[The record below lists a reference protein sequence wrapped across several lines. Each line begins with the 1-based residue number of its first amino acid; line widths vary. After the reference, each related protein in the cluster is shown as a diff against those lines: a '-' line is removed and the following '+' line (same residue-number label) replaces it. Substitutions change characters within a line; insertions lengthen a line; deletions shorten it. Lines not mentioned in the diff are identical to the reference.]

1 MRVTFRCIF
10 VCGALAL
17 VAATA
22 AGCGGSDPGVVRVG
36 GDAIPKTTLNHW
48 MAIDATVDGRPPAGQ
63 AASMRR
69 ILGFLISSK
78 WLTAE
83 AHELG
88 LSVSEREASKQLGLL
103 EFVQLTHAE
112 YYDTLP
118 REPTLRR
125 LLLSPR
131 VRSPDRLWLMRQ
143 GMLATRV
150 EQARLS
156 QAQREVSHTEIR
168 RFYDMHPRQFVMP
181 DESDMEILGNYNRAV
196 VVKARREIESGTPFL
211 TVARRVS
218 IDPEAPNGLQH
229 LVRGREEPPFE
240 RVVFAAAPHVLV
252 GPVNYGF
259 YYLFRVLKVI
269 PAHRKPLAQVEAA
282 IRRKLA
288 SRRASTR
295 LLAAFERKWIAR
307 TNCRSGYVV
316 PKCRQYPSAS
326 SRTTP
331 VPVVR

>member
-1 MRVTFRCIF
+1 
-10 VCGALAL
+10 
-17 VAATA
+17 
-22 AGCGGSDPGVVRVG
+22 
-36 GDAIPKTTLNHW
+36 
-48 MAIDATVDGRPPAGQ
+48 
-63 AASMRR
+63 MRR

-83 AHELG
+83 ARGLG
-88 LSVSEREASKQLGLL
+88 LSVSEREAGKQLELL
-103 EFVQLTHAE
+103 LYVQRTHTE

-125 LLLSPR
+125 LLLSPK
-131 VRSPDRLWLMRQ
+131 VRSPDRLWLMTQ

-156 QAQREVSHTEIR
+156 QAQREVSHTEVK
-168 RFYDMHPRQFVMP
+168 RFYDSHPRQFVMP
-181 DESDMEILGNYNRAV
+181 DESDMEILGNYKRAV

-259 YYLFRVLKVI
+259 YYLFRVLKAI

-282 IRRKLA
+282 IGRKLA
-288 SRRASTR
+288 SRRASTK
-295 LLAAFERKWIAR
+295 LLAAFERRWVAR
-307 TNCRSGYVV
+307 TNCRPAYVV
-316 PKCRQYPSAS
+316 PKCRQYLSAS

-331 VPVVR
+331 GPVGR